1 MNRRKHPALSW
12 VVSLQVAVWMAP
24 KALACA
30 TCFGKSDSPLAAG
43 MNMGILTLLGFILSL
58 LAVIAGFFVYLAR
71 RAAKTAALALDPL
84 PARAHFGLSPTL
96 APTHHARLRDHAGAT
111 VGLPMSGP
119 IRQPGREV
127 PLGPGGRIG

>member
-1 MNRRKHPALSW
+1 MFF
-12 VVSLQVAVWMAP
+12 QVAAWISP

-84 PARAHFGLSPTL
+84 PAHAHSGLTPTL
-96 APTHHARLRDHAGAT
+96 APTHTIRLRDHAGAAA
-111 VGLPMSGP
+111 GLPMSGQT
-119 IRQPGREV
+119 RQPGQDLA
-127 PLGPGGRIG
+127 LGPGGRLG